1 MTCMFMTRKYSCNTS
16 HRRLSSLCSTVLPRS
31 EPATEATTIT
41 TITATM
47 ESTTLEQPT
56 AATPQTAESC
66 SCRDSTDVLSSDSVD
81 TPEDR
86 LRRRNQALTI
96 DEELY
101 QRYLQSE
108 IDANNAKVV
117 YYSEVAKY
125 YKDALD
131 SQNNYYNS
139 YRQKLEL
146 EIGQIQQG
154 KTCT

>member
-56 AATPQTAESC
+56 AAPPQTTESC

-146 EIGQIQQG
+146 EIAQIQQG